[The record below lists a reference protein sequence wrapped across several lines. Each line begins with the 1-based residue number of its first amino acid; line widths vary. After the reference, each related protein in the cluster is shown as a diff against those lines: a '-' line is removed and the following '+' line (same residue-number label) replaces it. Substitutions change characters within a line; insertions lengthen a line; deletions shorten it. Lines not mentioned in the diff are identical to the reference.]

1 MCTRLVAGANL
12 NKNTMHVCRLPAQPQ
27 THLVY
32 IYIYIYIYMIY
43 IYIYI
48 HIPILGHVYLGI
60 CVCIYPP
67 HLIAFEVDVSGQR
80 KNASSKAW

>member
-1 MCTRLVAGANL
+1 
-12 NKNTMHVCRLPAQPQ
+12 MHQIGCGGKPKQKYNACVQAAS
-27 THLVY
+27 TTADASGVY
-32 IYIYIYIYMIY
+32 IYIYINV
-43 IYIYI
+43 YIYI